1 MDKYLARTC
10 PKCNDY
16 LGVVIPEPLD
26 LTREI
31 PVDAICSR
39 CGFNLL
45 WKIVTGNRRF
55 EWEAREKGRGLGE
68 RTT

>member
-1 MDKYLARTC
+1 M
-10 PKCNDY
+10 
-16 LGVVIPEPLD
+16 GIVIPEPLEP
-26 LTREI
+26 TREI
-31 PVDAICSR
+31 PVDATCSR

-55 EWEAREKGRGLGE
+55 EREAREQGRELGE

>member
-31 PVDAICSR
+31 PVDASQLW
-39 CGFNLL
+39 LL
-45 WKIVTGNRRF
+45 QL
-55 EWEAREKGRGLGE
+55 KGIE
-68 RTT
+68 

>member
-31 PVDAICSR
+31 PVDATCSR

-55 EWEAREKGRGLGE
+55 EREAREQ
-68 RTT
+68 